1 MKYPDI
7 LYTKEEHIAKITLNR
22 PDRMNS
28 FSAEMSSSIKRAIS
42 NASKDKEIRVIII
55 TGTGRSFCS
64 GANVKEMA
72 DSADKTESAAVF
84 AKQKRQ
90 SVPIFGLLRK
100 CDKPVIAAV
109 NGVAVGG
116 GCDLALAC
124 DIRIASDK
132 ARFAEV
138 YVRRGLFPECG
149 GSYFLPRL
157 IGVDK
162 ALMLL
167 WTGDM
172 IDAKE
177 AERLGLVTMVV
188 PHEDLE
194 TTTMELAER
203 LTKGPP
209 LAIQRD
215 KRAVYDG
222 LKMDLDE
229 TLKYAEGV
237 SRELR
242 ATKDHQEGA
251 TAFVEKREPVFR
263 GE

>member
-1 MKYPDI
+1 MEYKDI
-7 LYTKEEHIAKITLNR
+7 IYTKENHIAKITLNR

-28 FSAEMSSSIKRAIS
+28 FSNDMNIS
-42 NASKDKEIRVIII
+42 LKKALNDASTDKEIRVIII
-55 TGTGRSFCS
+55 TGAGRSFCA
-64 GANVKEMA
+64 GADVKEMA
-72 DSADKTESAAVF
+72 NTTGKKGAISVYK
-84 AKQKRQ
+84 KQERNI
-90 SVPIFGLLRK
+90 PIFGFLRN
-100 CDKPVIAAV
+100 CNKPVIAAV

-124 DIRIASDK
+124 DIRIASEK

-138 YVRRGLFPECG
+138 YIRRGLFPECG

-162 ALMLL
+162 ALLML

-172 IDAKE
+172 VDARE
-177 AERLGLVTMVV
+177 AEKLGLVTMVV

-194 TTTMELAER
+194 TTAMELAEK
-203 LTKGPP
+203 LAKNAP

-229 TLKYAEGV
+229 TLKYAEQV
-237 SRELR
+237 SMELR
-242 ATKDHQEGA
+242 RTKDHQEGA
-251 TAFVEKREPVFR
+251 TAFVEKREPVFK

>member
-1 MKYPDI
+1 MEYIDI
-7 LYTKEEHIAKITLNR
+7 LYAKENHIAKITLNR

-28 FSAEMSSSIKRAIS
+28 FSTDMNVSLKRAL
-42 NASKDKEIRVIII
+42 NDASTDKEIRAIII
-55 TGTGRSFCS
+55 TGVGRSFCA
-64 GANVKEMA
+64 GADVKEMA
-72 DSADKTESAAVF
+72 NTTGKKGASTVYK
-84 AKQKRQ
+84 KQERNI
-90 SVPIFGLLRK
+90 PIFGLLRNI
-100 CDKPVIAAV
+100 DKPVIAAV

-124 DIRIASDK
+124 DIRIASEK

-138 YVRRGLFPECG
+138 YIRRGLFAECG
-149 GSYFLPRL
+149 GTYFLPRL

-162 ALMLL
+162 ALLML
-167 WTGDM
+167 WTGD
-172 IDAKE
+172 IVDARE
-177 AERLGLVTMVV
+177 AEKLGLVTMVV

-194 TTTMELAER
+194 TTTMELAEK
-203 LTKGPP
+203 LAKSAP

-229 TLKYAEGV
+229 TLTYAERV
-237 SRELR
+237 SLELR
-242 ATKDHQEGA
+242 QTKDHQEGA

>member
-1 MKYPDI
+1 MEYKDI
-7 LYTKEEHIAKITLNR
+7 IYTKEGYIAKITLNR

-28 FSAEMSSSIKRAIS
+28 FSTDMNISLKRAL
-42 NASKDKEIRVIII
+42 NDAAKDKKVRVIII
-55 TGTGRSFCS
+55 TGSGRAFCS
-64 GANVKEMA
+64 GADVKEMA
-72 DSADKTESAAVF
+72 NTTGKKGAVTVYKKQESNI
-84 AKQKRQ
+84 
-90 SVPIFGLLRK
+90 PIFGLLRNIY
-100 CDKPVIAAV
+100 KPVIAAV

-124 DIRIASDK
+124 DIRIASEK

-138 YVRRGLFPECG
+138 YIRRGLFAECG
-149 GSYFLPRL
+149 GTYFLPRL

-162 ALMLL
+162 ALLLL

-172 IDAKE
+172 IDARE
-177 AERLGLVTMVV
+177 AEKLGMVTMVV

-194 TTTMELAER
+194 ATTTELAEK
-203 LTKGPP
+203 LAKSAP

-229 TLKYAEGV
+229 TLKYAEQV
-237 SRELR
+237 SLELR
-242 ATKDHQEGA
+242 RTKDHQEGA
-251 TAFVEKREPVFR
+251 TAFVEKREPVFI